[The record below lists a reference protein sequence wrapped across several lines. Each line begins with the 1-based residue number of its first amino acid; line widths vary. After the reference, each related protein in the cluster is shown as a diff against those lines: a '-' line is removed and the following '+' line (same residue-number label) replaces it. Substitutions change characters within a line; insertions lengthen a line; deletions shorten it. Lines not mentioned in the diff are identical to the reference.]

1 MEFTNDSGIIVKRL
15 LPAIRCCK
23 DNDNKVE
30 TFRSAGHILYDYFQ
44 EAERYYNHIEPVQ
57 ARAYSFPECQHTALL
72 NSHFVSDK
80 IKKYIVNHVKYQL
93 EYKCSI
99 LNRRIT
105 IRIDVF
111 DEEELG
117 YLDKYAK
124 YSEFMFIFTYIFA
137 KISNSMCS
145 TTLSIC
151 LSPTPFKKNAPK
163 HSPLFGVG
171 NINSA
176 LTTRCAKQG
185 DILIFRK
192 EEWMKVFIHEAIHSF
207 GLDIDDNISHIIHE
221 ELRLLFPIKS
231 KFNISEAYTETWARI
246 MNAAYSSYV
255 SSKRNGEEKP
265 DFITYLEFS
274 LDVER
279 LFSIEQS
286 QKLLQTMKL
295 VYANLYKNTKQ
306 DKLLRNKFYQEDDKT
321 SAFAYYV
328 LCGVFMNNYSE
339 FMLWCNENNKGLLD
353 FRNSNRSAK
362 DFLSFIRNNYK
373 IEPGLCMC
381 RTNHSPSSTT
391 RMSAIEISP

>member
-1 MEFTNDSGIIVKRL
+1 MEFTHDSGIIVKRL
-15 LPAIRCCK
+15 LPAIRSCE

-30 TFRSAGHILYDYFQ
+30 TFRGVGHILYDYFQ
-44 EAERYYNHIEPVQ
+44 EAERYYNHIEPLQ
-57 ARAYSFPECQHTALL
+57 ARVYSLPECQHTALL

-80 IKKYIVNHVKYQL
+80 IKKYIVNNVKYQL

-117 YLDKYAK
+117 CLDKYAK

-145 TTLSIC
+145 TTLNIC
-151 LSPTPFKKNAPK
+151 LSPTPFQKNAPK
-163 HSPLFGVG
+163 HSTLFGVG

-176 LTTRCAKQG
+176 LTTRCATQG

-207 GLDIDDNISHIIHE
+207 GLDIDDNISQIIHD

-246 MNAAYSSYV
+246 MNAAFSSYV
-255 SSKRNGEEKP
+255 SSKRNCEGKTE
-265 DFITYLEFS
+265 FMTYLEFS
-274 LDVER
+274 LDVE
-279 LFSIEQS
+279 
-286 QKLLQTMKL
+286 
-295 VYANLYKNTKQ
+295 
-306 DKLLRNKFYQEDDKT
+306 
-321 SAFAYYV
+321 
-328 LCGVFMNNYSE
+328 
-339 FMLWCNENNKGLLD
+339 
-353 FRNSNRSAK
+353 
-362 DFLSFIRNNYK
+362 LSLIH
-373 IEPGLCMC
+373 I
-381 RTNHSPSSTT
+381 
-391 RMSAIEISP
+391 